1 METCLVYIT
10 APNAEEAVAIGR
22 DLVEREFAACANV
35 HSPIVSIY
43 RWEGAIQ
50 EDSEVVLI
58 AKTRRDLVD
67 ELSARVADIHSYDCP
82 CVVALPIEG
91 GHAPFL
97 EWIGAETRTDLAWT
111 ALFACARLVL
121 VISGP
126 PASSKDL

>member
-1 METCLVYIT
+1 METCLIYIT

-97 EWIGAETRTDLAWT
+97 EWIGEETRT
-111 ALFACARLVL
+111 
-121 VISGP
+121 
-126 PASSKDL
+126 

>member
-22 DLVEREFAACANV
+22 DLVECELAACANV

-43 RWEGAIQ
+43 RWEGAMQ
-50 EDSEVVLI
+50 EESEVVLI

-82 CVVALPIEG
+82 CIAVLPIEG

-97 EWIGAETRTDLAWT
+97 EWIGEETRT
-111 ALFACARLVL
+111 
-121 VISGP
+121 
-126 PASSKDL
+126 